1 MAAVPRWIIFADM
14 KQRPLPWYMKD
25 KFGYPIEF
33 IMGSSAPSRW
43 LRILFINVQKLGG
56 RPKSSEVRTS
66 NGTASTG
73 QVTSFRSE

>member
-56 RPKSSEVRTS
+56 RPKSSEIRSLESAV
-66 NGTASTG
+66 STD
-73 QVTSFRSE
+73 QATSFISE